1 VLVPIPVLF
10 YIYGPKL
17 RAKSHFSPKMMMK
30 PLPTD
35 DSESESE
42 EPQMVAIMATRSRAD
57 VPNGSTVPE
66 PSGANVGE
74 KEKEG

>member
-1 VLVPIPVLF
+1 
-10 YIYGPKL
+10 
-17 RAKSHFSPKMMMK
+17 MMK